1 MYVIFSVNLKFLFKK
16 IILAIIQQY
25 MSKVLVILVATLR
38 KLCPNGLKFLLFEN
52 NNKITPLQTP
62 MKD

>member
-25 MSKVLVILVATLR
+25 MSKVLVILVATFR
-38 KLCPNGLKFLLFEN
+38 KLCPNGLKFFLFQN
-52 NNKITPLQTP
+52 NLTIK
-62 MKD
+62 